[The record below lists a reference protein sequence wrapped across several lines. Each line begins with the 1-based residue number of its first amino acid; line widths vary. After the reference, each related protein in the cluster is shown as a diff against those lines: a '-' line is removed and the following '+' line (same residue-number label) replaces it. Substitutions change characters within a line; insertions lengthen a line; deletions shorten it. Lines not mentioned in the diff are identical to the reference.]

1 MKWGL
6 SGEMGN
12 WGGIDVPARGR
23 PGEDAG
29 RDRADLS
36 GRARRL
42 IRAGTPRPMRA
53 GKVSSVPP
61 PATELTAPPAAAA
74 TTIRAR
80 RVRSAAEVEMWR
92 SAVDESQRE

>member
-1 MKWGL
+1 ML
-6 SGEMGN
+6 
-12 WGGIDVPARGR
+12 PTA
-23 PGEDAG
+23 PGQSATVLV
-29 RDRADLS
+29 AL
-36 GRARRL
+36 AV
-42 IRAGTPRPMRA
+42 RAGTPRPMRA

-74 TTIRAR
+74 TTISAR